1 MTPAGWYDYWPKN
14 ISIICLGYLI
24 ATYYYFFQDPE
35 GTLREQFQS
44 FASFGKDRHKDG
56 SHITLSQIDR
66 WFKQAEILDGDT
78 ITTTDT
84 AIIFK
89 KVSG

>member
-1 MTPAGWYDYWPKN
+1 MTPAGSYDQWHQKKFLWYV
-14 ISIICLGYLI
+14 IVTC
-24 ATYYYFFQDPE
+24 YYFFQDPE

-89 KVSG
+89 KISG

>member
-1 MTPAGWYDYWPKN
+1 MTPAGSNHQWPKF
-14 ISIICLGYLI
+14 LGIFFSRVFDCHILF
-24 ATYYYFFQDPE
+24 FFQDPE

>member
-1 MTPAGWYDYWPKN
+1 MTPAGSYDQWPKK
-14 ISIICLGYLI
+14 IFLGYLI
-24 ATYYYFFQDPE
+24 VTYYYFFQDPE